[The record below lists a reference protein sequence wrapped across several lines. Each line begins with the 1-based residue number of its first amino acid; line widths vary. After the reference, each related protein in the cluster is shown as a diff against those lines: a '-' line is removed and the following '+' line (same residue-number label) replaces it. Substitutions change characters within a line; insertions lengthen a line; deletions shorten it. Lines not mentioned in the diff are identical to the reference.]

1 MEIFSAFSNSDREG
15 LLRELSTILESKGYV
30 KDSYLESI
38 INREKRHPTG
48 LKVEDLINI
57 AIPHT
62 DVEHVLKPTM
72 VVIKH
77 RDSGLSFFRMD
88 EPKIEI
94 PVDVVFLLVVK
105 EPDGYVN
112 FLAALTSLFQDTQ
125 IIKQLIADTPDKI
138 CAGLVEKLG
147 QFDLSYEGDLYQMYD
162 RP

>member
-30 KDSYLESI
+30 KDTYLESI
-38 INREKRHPTG
+38 INRENRFPTG
-48 LKVEDLINI
+48 LKVEELVNI

-77 RDSGLSFFRMD
+77 SSGDLRFYRMD
-88 EPKIEI
+88 EPNDEI
-94 PVDVVFLLVVK
+94 AVDVVFLLVVK

-112 FLAALTSLFQDTQ
+112 FLAALTSLFQDADF
-125 IIKQLIADTPDKI
+125 IEQLTSNTPSRI
-138 CAGLVEKLG
+138 CAGLVEKLK
-147 QFDLSYEGDLYQMYD
+147 QFDLSYEGELQ
-162 RP
+162 